1 MMFYHHLLLCLLTF
15 LMMVSTVGC
24 GDAKMSRKISKM
36 DTETLERISKDY
48 TSDSKAGQ
56 LIAEELS
63 RRPQNPRVNQQI
75 AIQTSHSLPETKTT
89 QSLKNSLAHK
99 LANINARGHVS
110 PNHITVSR
118 FQNLLAQMSGKFIE
132 NEQQIAD
139 MSVKAIELLE
149 NEGVSE
155 HLINIMEGLNSLPV
169 TAKGLPSSWREYR
182 QYVALY
188 VSARTKLSHDEAIK
202 GLRAFIAETRR
213 LSSEY

>member
-1 MMFYHHLLLCLLTF
+1 MMLYRHLLLCLFTL
-15 LMMVSTVGC
+15 LIIISTVGC
-24 GDAKMSRKISKM
+24 GDAKMRRRISKM

-48 TSDSKAGQ
+48 PSDSKASQ
-56 LIAEELS
+56 FIAEELS
-63 RRPQNPRVNQQI
+63 QRPRKPTTYHKKTS
-75 AIQTSHSLPETKTT
+75 QTSHRLSEPETT

-118 FQNLLAQMSGKFIE
+118 FQNLLAQMSGKFME

-169 TAKGLPSSWREYR
+169 TSRGLPSSWREYR

-202 GLRAFIAETRR
+202 GLRAFIAETLR
-213 LSSEY
+213 LTRQQ